1 MTDKAPRDSRKADR
15 AGAETTRI
23 AAVSLA
29 TGASR
34 AYIDRARQPEGA
46 PPMSVKSLR
55 TLAFLLLL
63 GLTFY
68 VAAQGG
74 GA

>member
-1 MTDKAPRDSRKADR
+1 
-15 AGAETTRI
+15 
-23 AAVSLA
+23 
-29 TGASR
+29 
-34 AYIDRARQPEGA
+34 
-46 PPMSVKSLR
+46 MSVKSLR

-74 GA
+74 GGA